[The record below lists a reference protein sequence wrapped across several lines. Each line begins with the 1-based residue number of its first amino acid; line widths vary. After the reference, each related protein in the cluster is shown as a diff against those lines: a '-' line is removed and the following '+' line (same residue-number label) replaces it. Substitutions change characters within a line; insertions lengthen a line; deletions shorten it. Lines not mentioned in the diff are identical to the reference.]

1 MLLTINEYDIANDI
15 AKPVTTFQS
24 TRVEK
29 VNHEM
34 WLRAN
39 KVALSILE
47 SDTDK
52 VRIGIKRH
60 ELATD
65 YLKEIEQNFRESHKD
80 KISQYMSLLT
90 TYVVDNAGSI

>member
-1 MLLTINEYDIANDI
+1 MLIINGYDIANDT

-52 VRIGIKRH
+52 VHIDIKRH
-60 ELATD
+60 ELAID
-65 YLKEIEQNFRESHKD
+65 YLKAIEQKFRESHKD
-80 KISQYMSLLT
+80 KISQYMPLLT
-90 TYVVDNAGSI
+90 TYVVDNAGLI